1 MNAPGQRRDWSRL
14 GWRLIVSSLA
24 LAIPA
29 VFAILYI
36 AYSFS
41 LGYTVQNILMYSI
54 IGLEVAL
61 FVAGVI
67 MVIVG
72 RLQRSSR
79 GP

>member
-1 MNAPGQRRDWSRL
+1 MNAPGQHRDWSRL
-14 GWRLIVSSLA
+14 GWRLIQIALA

-29 VFAILYI
+29 AFAVLYF

-41 LGYTVQNILMYSI
+41 FGYTLQTILMYSI
-54 IGLEVAL
+54 IGLEVTL

-67 MVIVG
+67 LVILG
-72 RLQRSSR
+72 RLQKSSR

>member
-1 MNAPGQRRDWSRL
+1 MNAPGQHRDWSRL

-29 VFAILYI
+29 VFAILYF

-41 LGYTVQNILMYSI
+41 LGYTLQNILMYSI

-67 MVIVG
+67 LVIVG
-72 RLQRSSR
+72 RLQQSSR

>member
-1 MNAPGQRRDWSRL
+1 MNAPGQHRDWSRL

-29 VFAILYI
+29 VFAILYF

-67 MVIVG
+67 LVIVG
-72 RLQRSSR
+72 RLQQSSQ